1 MQDIKILITVVFILF
16 LIAVSL
22 TACSDGEL
30 DIKTVSEA
38 ASSETASSEAVSS
51 EAVSSDNVEQTEA
64 TPTESEQKVFSVIKE
79 EPNSSEMESYYEEY
93 SESSVRVYICGAVI
107 NEGVYE
113 LKASSR
119 IQDVLEMAG
128 GYSESAAHG
137 VVNLA
142 DFIVDGE
149 KIYIPTLEEV
159 EDGTYDKMM
168 KSSDNMSAGC
178 IGSPSAYGID
188 SSHRIS
194 SNTVSSNGTI
204 SNGLVNINSAC
215 KEDLMTLP
223 GIGESK
229 ALDIIT
235 YRDSH
240 GGFSEIK
247 DIKKVSGIGDATF
260 EKIKS
265 KITVE

>member
-1 MQDIKILITVVFILF
+1 MQDIKIIITVVFILF

-51 EAVSSDNVEQTEA
+51 DNVEQTEA
-64 TPTESEQKVFSVIKE
+64 TPTESEQKVFSVVKE
-79 EPNSSEMESYYEEY
+79 ETN
-93 SESSVRVYICGAVI
+93 SSVRVYICGAVI

-142 DFIVDGE
+142 EFIVDGE

-168 KSSDNMSAGC
+168 NSSDNMSGGY
-178 IGSPSAYGID
+178 IGSPGAYGID
-188 SSHRIS
+188 SSYRIS
-194 SNTVSSNGTI
+194 SNIVSSNGAV